1 MSTEKTPL
9 TLAQRISALLKA
21 GDEGKINSFFIRE
34 KKTLQ
39 KDIDKAK
46 KNKLF
51 IASAL
56 EEELDTL
63 KDKIEDANQAVESAY
78 EDITAEQVKSNAE
91 QDRFSPEYWGRITSA
106 ENVVEA
112 LKKKSEAAKDSAKDK
127 TDELDRQIDKLQN
140 RIDIIDGKRA

>member
-78 EDITAEQVKSNAE
+78 EDITAEEVKSNAE
-91 QDRFSPEYWGRITSA
+91 QDRFSPEYWGRITAA

-112 LKKKSEAAKDSAKDK
+112 LKKKAEAAKDSAKDK